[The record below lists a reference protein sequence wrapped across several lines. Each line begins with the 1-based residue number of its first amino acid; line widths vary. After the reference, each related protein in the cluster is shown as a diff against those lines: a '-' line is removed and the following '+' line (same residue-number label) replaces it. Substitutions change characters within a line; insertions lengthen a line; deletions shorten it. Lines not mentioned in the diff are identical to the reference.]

1 MSLCHTGV
9 ISQRNDKK
17 WFITAKQKLRI
28 KKWSRGPLSANLSVL
43 PDILFISHMG
53 SIYFCSSIEDVR
65 IRFYSKYC
73 CSNISQLKNRI
84 IGIERTSRAFFPD
97 IPLFHSGLPKP
108 FPKCIL
114 FVQTLRKKHPT
125 VCFRVQHG
133 QCWKLLPSQSKCIQS
148 KSTFFSTSMWE
159 LIKIILNHKILA
171 EKEAFKCHL
180 GQWFP
185 TRIILQAVNRPVVHL
200 CQIEFWCLESY
211 TSDHLGSLWR
221 IQISRLPSPTL
232 DPNSVGLYC

>member
-1 MSLCHTGV
+1 MSYWCHYV
-9 ISQRNDKK
+9 ILVSSVKGMTRSGLLLPNKN
-17 WFITAKQKLRI
+17 WGI

-43 PDILFISHMG
+43 PDILFISLMG
-53 SIYFCSSIEDVR
+53 SIYFCSSIKDVR

-114 FVQTLRKKHPT
+114 FAQTLRKKHPT

-148 KSTFFSTSMWE
+148 KSTFF
-159 LIKIILNHKILA
+159 L
-171 EKEAFKCHL
+171 
-180 GQWFP
+180 
-185 TRIILQAVNRPVVHL
+185 LQ
-200 CQIEFWCLESY
+200 CES
-211 TSDHLGSLWR
+211 
-221 IQISRLPSPTL
+221 
-232 DPNSVGLYC
+232 